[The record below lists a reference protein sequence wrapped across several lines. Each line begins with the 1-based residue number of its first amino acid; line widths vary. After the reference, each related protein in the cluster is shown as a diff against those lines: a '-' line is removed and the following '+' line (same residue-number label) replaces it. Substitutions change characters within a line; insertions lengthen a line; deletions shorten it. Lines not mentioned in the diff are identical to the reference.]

1 MEVATTREAVNAYN
15 KNKAITPYTLKEV
28 LKSYGTLKY
37 IKDAI
42 EKAEISGGGGDI
54 DLSDYA
60 KKTDLPTKTSQL
72 TNDSNYV
79 QTINGVLPSSI
90 LPSYV
95 DDVLEYATK
104 NEFPNPGTEGK
115 IYVDNSTN
123 LTYRWGG
130 STYVEISPSL
140 ALGETEH
147 TAFRGDHGLEAY
159 NHIFETGNPHSLT
172 LTDLDITIDSD
183 TINRLEGLSE
193 NILVALSKKLN
204 LTGGELSGYLTLHHE
219 PVNPMHAAN
228 RQYVDNIVD
237 GISVKVT
244 QNVTNIANLTTDV
257 DGLNSTVKT
266 TVDTL
271 TEVRDEVRDIDQIT
285 TDHTEYISNLT
296 NEVNNVNATVSKT
309 SETVTK
315 LENDLGEVTESMS
328 SMATKSELD
337 IKAGEITTE
346 INQTLSDGYTTKAEA
361 NAIEQKITD
370 SENRITLSVSQTY
383 TTKEEADT
391 IKQEAISEADSN
403 TADKLKDYT
412 TTTNMNSAID
422 KAKGEAITSANSNTD
437 TKLKD
442 YSTTA
447 EIEGKLELKID
458 ADDNNKIVSM
468 LNMAADDINITSD
481 RFSLDSTHLDIRKD
495 GSMLITSSGDKDN
508 AEFRIDSEDGLST
521 QLMTSDA
528 YLMQSLDAEENP
540 TNMAFYSTVIN
551 PMGLQTDI
559 QVHGETTHIEDGN
572 YDATPYIYF
581 NYFMYNK
588 TSNKLNTYYLSIGE
602 DNSHLRFGTGDGKES
617 TFGIDTLSINGED
630 ILNRFKNGDINTKTI
645 VGQTDGNV
653 QYIETQGETGI
664 HYRLAAYD
672 GDGYGG
678 FVRQVNDGNGWW
690 DVCTV
695 GVLGENTK
703 SELGLNAAETLYLRG
718 ENYGGTK
725 YQLTC
730 MKDGRFLLEKS
741 TDNFASST
749 KLAAAG
755 YRVGDILINKSD
767 TNPSASLGG
776 SWTKDET
783 YFDYGGF
790 SNPHTLNT
798 TNTTS
803 ATTTAFRSGNFIFVR
818 YQFVP
823 KVDLTDTQIHV
834 LTFNLNTL
842 GCSEFFDI
850 VNHCAFTDGG
860 NCVAMM
866 NVAKN
871 GVMNCL
877 DVIPDSKITAGQT
890 VYGSFVVAV
899 HPDKMTVKGPRMWQK
914 TA

>member
-37 IKDAI
+37 IKEAI
-42 EKAEISGGGGDI
+42 EKAEISGGGGSDI
-54 DLSDYA
+54 DLSEYA
-60 KKTDLPTKTSQL
+60 KKSELPTKTSQL
-72 TNDSNYV
+72 TNDSNFV
-79 QTINGVLPSSI
+79 QTINGILPSNI

-104 NEFPNPGTEGK
+104 SAFPNPGTEGK

-159 NHIFETGNPHSLT
+159 NHIFVTGNPHSLT
-172 LTDLDITIDSD
+172 LNDLDITIDSE

-193 NILVALSKKLN
+193 NILVSLSKKLD
-204 LTGGELSGYLTLHHE
+204 LAGGELTGYLTLHHE

-244 QNVTNIANLTTDV
+244 QNVTNINNLTNDV
-257 DGLNSTVKT
+257 NGLNSTVKT

-271 TEVRDEVRDIDQIT
+271 TEVKDEVRDINQVT
-285 TDHTEYISNLT
+285 TDHTEYISTLT
-296 NEVNNVNATVSKT
+296 NDIAGINATVEKT
-309 SETVTK
+309 SETVTQ
-315 LENDLGEVTESMS
+315 LTNDLGDVTENMS
-328 SMATKSELD
+328 TLVTKSELD
-337 IKAGEITTE
+337 IKAGEITSE
-346 INQTLSDGYTTKAEA
+346 INQTLSDGYTTKSEA

-370 SENRITLSVSQTY
+370 SENRITLSVAQTY
-383 TTKEEADT
+383 TTKDEADN

-403 TADKLKDYT
+403 TTDKLKDYT
-412 TTTNMNSAID
+412 TTINMNSAIN

-442 YSTTA
+442 YSTTS

-468 LNMAADDINITSD
+468 LNMAADGINITSD

-495 GSMLITSSGDKDN
+495 GTMLITSSGDQKN
-508 AEFRIDSEDGLST
+508 AEFKIDSEDGLTS
-521 QLMTSDA
+521 QLMTSNVH
-528 YLMQSLDAEENP
+528 LIQSVDTENK
-540 TNMAFYSTVIN
+540 NMTFYSMGISPT
-551 PMGLQTDI
+551 GLQKDI
-559 QVHGETTHIEDGN
+559 QVHGETTHVEDGDYS
-572 YDATPYIYF
+572 YDVTPSIYF
-581 NYFMYNK
+581 NYFTYNL
-588 TSNKLNTYYLSIGE
+588 TSNKLNSYYLHIGE
-602 DNSHLRFGTGDGKES
+602 DGNYIGFGADDGKES
-617 TFGIDTLSINGED
+617 KFGIDTLSINGED

-645 VGQTDGNV
+645 VGQTEDNV

-664 HYRLAAYD
+664 HYRLNSTD
-672 GDGYGG
+672 SSIC
-678 FVRQVNDGNGWW
+678 RQVNDGNGWW
-690 DVCTV
+690 DILKV
-695 GVLGENTK
+695 GVLGTNTQML
-703 SELGLNAAETLYLRG
+703 LGTNTSDTLYLRG
-718 ENYGGTK
+718 EDDSGVL

-741 TDNFASST
+741 TDNFTTST

-755 YRVGDILINKSD
+755 YRVNDVLITYTD
-767 TNPSASLGG
+767 TNPASQFGG
-776 SWTKDET
+776 TWSQVDVEMTPAT
-783 YFDYGGF
+783 I
-790 SNPHTLNT
+790 SNPFTLNA

-803 ATTTAFRSGNFIFVR
+803 AQVSATRLGHYIFIE
-818 YQFVP
+818 YKFVP
-823 KVDLTDTQIHV
+823 KVALSDSEIEV
-834 LTFNLNTL
+834 LTFNLSAL
-842 GCSEFFDI
+842 GVTQFCNI
-850 VNHCAFTDGG
+850 INHQAFTDGG
-860 NCVAMM
+860 NCVAFM

-871 GVMNCL
+871 GRMASL
-877 DVIPDSKITAGQT
+877 DVIPDKTIAAGQT
-890 VYGSFVVAV
+890 VFGSFMAPIAIN
-899 HPDKMTVKGPRMWQK
+899 HMTAKGKRYWRR

>member
-42 EKAEISGGGGDI
+42 EKAEISGGGGSDI
-54 DLSDYA
+54 DLSEYA
-60 KKTDLPTKTSQL
+60 KKSELPTKTSQL
-72 TNDSNYV
+72 TNDSNFV
-79 QTINGVLPSSI
+79 QTINGILPSSI

-104 NEFPNPGTEGK
+104 SAFPNPGTEGK

-159 NHIFETGNPHSLT
+159 NHIFVTGNPHSLT
-172 LTDLDITIDSD
+172 LNDLDITIDSE

-204 LTGGELSGYLTLHHE
+204 LTGGELTGYLTLHHE

-244 QNVTNIANLTTDV
+244 QNVTNIANLTSDV
-257 DGLNSTVKT
+257 NGLNSTVKT

-271 TEVRDEVRDIDQIT
+271 TEVKDEVRDINQVT
-285 TDHTEYISNLT
+285 TDHTEYINTLT
-296 NEVNNVNATVSKT
+296 NDVAGINATVEKT
-309 SETVTK
+309 SETVTQ
-315 LENDLGEVTESMS
+315 LTNDLGDVTENMS
-328 SMATKSELD
+328 TLATKSELD
-337 IKAGEITTE
+337 IKAGEITSE

-383 TTKEEADT
+383 TTKEEADD

-412 TTTNMNSAID
+412 TTTNMNSAIN

-442 YSTTA
+442 YSTTS

-481 RFSLDSTHLDIRKD
+481 RFSLDSTNAK
-495 GSMLITSSGDKDN
+495 ITKEGIVDFVK
-508 AEFRIDSEDGLST
+508 G
-521 QLMTSDA
+521 
-528 YLMQSLDAEENP
+528 
-540 TNMAFYSTVIN
+540 
-551 PMGLQTDI
+551 
-559 QVHGETTHIEDGN
+559 
-572 YDATPYIYF
+572 
-581 NYFMYNK
+581 
-588 TSNKLNTYYLSIGE
+588 SIGSIDIGE
-602 DNSHLRFGTGDGKES
+602 NYLRIPITVDHTYTQSDVDTLFDKYTNGDTFTEEEIKFYDVTGDGKISLADTAKMYNLVTANITKDKPGAIELLS
-617 TFGIDTLSINGED
+617 NSVNSHIAVLDGDGKVRSKIDLNGVTANGTDINMSLKELYNNLS
-630 ILNRFKNGDINTKTI
+630 GDINTRTI
-645 VGQTDGNV
+645 IGQTESNE
-653 QYIETQGETGI
+653 QYIETQGETGLN
-664 HYRLAAYD
+664 YRLKTND
-672 GDGYGG
+672 GNIC
-678 FVRQVNDGNGWW
+678 RQVDDGNGWL
-690 DVCTV
+690 DVLKI
-695 GVLGENTK
+695 GVLGTNTQML
-703 SELGLNAAETLYLRG
+703 LGTNDSDTLYLRG
-718 ENYGGTK
+718 ENASGTL

-741 TDNFASST
+741 DDNFDTST

-755 YRVGDILINKSD
+755 YRVNDVIITYSD
-767 TNPSASLGG
+767 TNPAGQLGG
-776 SWTKDET
+776 TWSQVDVEMTPAT
-783 YFDYGGF
+783 I
-790 SNPHTLNT
+790 SNPFTLNA

-803 ATTTAFRSGNFIFVR
+803 AQVSATRLGHYIFIE
-818 YQFVP
+818 YKFVP
-823 KVDLTDTQIHV
+823 KVALSDSEIEV
-834 LTFNLNTL
+834 LTFNLTSL
-842 GCSEFFDI
+842 GVTQFCNI
-850 VNHCAFTDGG
+850 INHQAFTDGG
-860 NCVAMM
+860 NCVAFM

-871 GVMNCL
+871 GRMASL
-877 DVIPDSKITAGQT
+877 DVIPDKTISAGQT
-890 VYGSFVVAV
+890 IFGSFMAPIAIN
-899 HPDKMTVKGPRMWQK
+899 HMTARGKRYWRK